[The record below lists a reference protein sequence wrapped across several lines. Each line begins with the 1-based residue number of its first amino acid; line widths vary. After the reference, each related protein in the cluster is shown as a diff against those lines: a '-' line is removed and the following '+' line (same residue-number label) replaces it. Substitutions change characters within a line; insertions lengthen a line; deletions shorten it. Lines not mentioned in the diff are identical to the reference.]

1 MSETTNFH
9 SVISKLLGGQRIA
22 TLATVDDDGLPH
34 ASLVPFA
41 LLREQASL
49 LIHVSALAPHFGYL
63 KRQLQAAVLISKP
76 EIAGEEVHALPR
88 VSIQADVEFIDR
100 QSPDYAPARDA
111 YVQRF
116 PEAGFMTELQDFA
129 LVKIKPL
136 SGRVVAGFGAARK
149 LNQVSLQAA
158 IEGS

>member
-1 MSETTNFH
+1 MSETTNFD
-9 SVISKLLGGQRIA
+9 SVISNLLCGQRIA
-22 TLATVDDDGLPH
+22 ALATVDDDGLPH

-41 LLREQASL
+41 LLRGHASL

-76 EIAGEEVHALPR
+76 ETAGEEVHALPR
-88 VSIQADVEFIDR
+88 VSIHANVEFIDR
-100 QSPDYAPARDA
+100 QSPDYVLARNA

-129 LVKIKPL
+129 FVKIKPL

-149 LNQVSLQAA
+149 LDQASLQAA